1 MYSNIDTDTGI
12 AAIQD
17 FRHTNKNIL
26 PKDFP
31 TNIFLQIL
39 ELAIRNNI
47 FSFADTYWLQLS
59 RTAMGTPVAC
69 NYATVTYGYFKNTE
83 ILPSFHSN
91 LLYYKRYI
99 DDIFGIWL
107 PPSKQTNFLDLH
119 LQLHN
124 GRITTLTYVPKRPK
138 SISLHP
144 PSISA
149 PFHLLQRIDKR

>member
-1 MYSNIDTDTGI
+1 MQRNKKLIHPI
-12 AAIQD
+12 WIPIKMKKVQIHVLAIIKFYQ
-17 FRHTNKNIL
+17 TN
-26 PKDFP
+26 PMD
-31 TNIFLQIL
+31 TNIH
-39 ELAIRNNI
+39 
-47 FSFADTYWLQLS
+47 YVC
-59 RTAMGTPVAC
+59 PVAC